1 MRASQ
6 KSLADPD
13 NWDRYAKFTTKTVN
27 RGNKDAVTC
36 VCITEGFI
44 TIVLDSS
51 LQGVCGNYM
60 RYYLLRTIVT
70 IVVSFLVTMI
80 NFMLKIVFR
89 KLAKFERYKS
99 LTHETNSIFK
109 KLFIAVF
116 INMAI
121 LLLLINANFQEF
133 EFVKNISN
141 WLPIGGD
148 LFFNG
153 KYNDLKRAWYPRVG
167 LAFLVLVISTVFSNM
182 FSSAQWEL
190 IRMYKRNIVAKK
202 QLLQCDMNLQMN
214 GGFFE
219 IDAKYSISLAVIFTL
234 ILDSSF
240 V

>member
-1 MRASQ
+1 
-6 KSLADPD
+6 
-13 NWDRYAKFTTKTVN
+13 
-27 RGNKDAVTC
+27 
-36 VCITEGFI
+36 
-44 TIVLDSS
+44 
-51 LQGVCGNYM
+51 M

-89 KLAKFERYKS
+89 NLAKFERYKS

-133 EFVKNISN
+133 EIVKNISN

-219 IDAKYSISLAVIFTL
+219 IDAKYSISLAVIFMCHLYFGALPLLCPL
-234 ILDSSF
+234 IAVFFFVQFWLDKLYITKF
-240 V
+240 AKKPPHYHADMHKTMIQILPLCTILH